1 MVGGRE
7 RVTTAGTAR
16 RMKRDKAVK
25 IARLSGCKNLGDFD
39 ACVPRSL
46 TFGYPIVKT
55 FEDYV

>member
-1 MVGGRE
+1 M
-7 RVTTAGTAR
+7 TTAGTAR